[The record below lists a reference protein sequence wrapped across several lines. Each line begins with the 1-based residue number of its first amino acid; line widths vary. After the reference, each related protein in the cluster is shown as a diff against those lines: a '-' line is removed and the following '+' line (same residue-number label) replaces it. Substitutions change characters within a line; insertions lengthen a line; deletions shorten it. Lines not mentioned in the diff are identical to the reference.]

1 MVSFKPISK
10 WSAKLIA
17 RLALAFLLVISLACL
32 EAWGDDTIGGG
43 SQSSENKAMLEDAE
57 LSEVFFLDQLRGWA
71 VGDRGAIWQ
80 TLDGGRHWRLQRVE
94 VDCRLESISFGDE
107 RHGWIAGGWTEPFTG
122 VSRGVLLRTAD
133 GGRHWHPERIDILP
147 KLHQIKFFDANR
159 GAAIAEPSS
168 MYPSGVFIT
177 DNGGRAWTPLPTEKP
192 QRWTCGDFL
201 DPAIGALAGENAT
214 LGTVRHRSIVS
225 STSPNAGLRGL
236 ASLQLDRQ
244 GGGWLVGE
252 GGLVFYTT
260 NLGQSWQLPRGELPA
275 EVRSGFD
282 WSAVAHVDSH
292 VWIVGSP
299 GSRVLHSPD
308 GGATWISQDTG
319 QSLPLNDVTFADKQ
333 HGTAVGSLGTILT
346 TQDGGQSWQRS
357 RNGGTRAAFL
367 CLVGEAEQIPWELL
381 AQLSGEDGYLGAVEL
396 LNRRAPNNDTPVALG
411 GRHVHE
417 AVVAVGASAGGKSWQ
432 FPLGERGIDLGTDR
446 LIQAWNEAHDG
457 NALEQLEQHIVGQ
470 IRMWRPEIVLTHAP
484 STNDDDPVD
493 HLLNQVTL
501 SAVEA
506 AADAT
511 RFTDQVTHAGLKPW
525 RVKKVVAPVPEG
537 QQGTLQLIKSTFAPR
552 LGRTLATQTLTPR
565 GILSLPLDNTP
576 EMLGFWL
583 LVDHIPQQRGRRG
596 FFSGITLHPGGEARR
611 MLGPIASQSDAMQQA
626 ANRHRNLKAILEQ
639 ADDDPEAN
647 ERLLGGLRP
656 LLADLESQ
664 SAIDVLY
671 RLAEKYHRTGRW
683 TLAAESYALLA
694 DQPPEHPL
702 ANEALVWLLHYWSSG
717 EAAFRVHGDTPQA
730 ARSDPSLASA
740 TLRQVLPE
748 VEAGEPPA
756 TQPVARIEP
765 SSAMDTAAVLP
776 GDRAAQAAEIGKR
789 IMGRDPA
796 LYEQPR
802 VRFPL
807 AVAHRKQGYPRQAE
821 RYYLATRRGRPRD
834 AWWTCAQSEHWL
846 TEPQT
851 LPPKEVWKCGA
862 AAGKPRLDGMLN
874 DPMWYQAE
882 EVALT
887 SPLADD
893 ASWPAVVRVAY
904 DRQFLYV
911 AASCR
916 EVPGIQYED
925 AVGPRPRDPDLS
937 KQDRVELYLDLDRDW
952 ATAYRLVIDH
962 RGWVAEDCWGDTT
975 WNPTWYVAA
984 LHDEGNW
991 HVEAAIPWDQLT
1003 ADPPQPRDAW
1013 AIGAQRIAP
1022 GVGFQSWNKPAAPE
1036 VLLQGMGLLI
1046 FE

>member
-1 MVSFKPISK
+1 MVTFKPISK

-17 RLALAFLLVISLACL
+17 RLALALFLVISLVCV
-32 EAWGDDTIGGG
+32 EAWGADTN
-43 SQSSENKAMLEDAE
+43 SRTSLSPNHKAMLEDAE
-57 LSEVFFLDQLRGWA
+57 LSDVFFLDPMRGWA
-71 VGDRGAIWQ
+71 VGDRGVIWQ
-80 TLDGGRHWRLQRVE
+80 TVDGGRHWRLQQAKAN
-94 VDCRLESISFGDE
+94 CRLESISFGDDL
-107 RHGWIAGGWTEPFTG
+107 HGWIAGGWTEPFTG

-133 GGRHWHPERIDILP
+133 GGKHWHPEHIDTIP
-147 KLHQIKFFDANR
+147 KLHQVKFFDANR
-159 GAAIAEPSS
+159 GAAIAEPSA

-177 DNGGRAWTPLPTEKP
+177 DNGGRGWTPLPTEVL

-201 DPAIGALAGENAT
+201 DPSIGALAGENAK

-252 GGLVFYTT
+252 GGLVFHTT
-260 NLGQSWQLPRGELPA
+260 NLGQSWQLPAGELPA
-275 EVRSGFD
+275 DVRAGFD
-282 WSAVAHVDSH
+282 WAAVTAIDSQ

-308 GGATWISQDTG
+308 GGASWIAQDTG
-319 QSLPLNDVTFADKQ
+319 QSLPLHDVTFVDKQ
-333 HGTAVGSLGTILT
+333 HGTAVGALGTIIT
-346 TQDGGQSWQRS
+346 TQDGGRSWQLS

-381 AQLSGEDGYLGAVEL
+381 AQLSGEDGYLGALAL
-396 LNRRAPNNDTPVALG
+396 LNRRVSTDETRVTAGA
-411 GRHVHE
+411 RQIHE
-417 AVVAVGASAGGKSWQ
+417 AAVAVGASAGGTSWQ
-432 FPLGERGIDLGTDR
+432 FPLGERGVDLGTER
-446 LIQAWNEAHDG
+446 LLQAWNEAHDG
-457 NALEQLEQHIVGQ
+457 NALEELERHIVGQ
-470 IRMWRPEIVLTHAP
+470 IRMWRPEIVFTHAP
-484 STNDDDPVD
+484 STNNDDPVD

-501 SAVEA
+501 SAIEA
-506 AADAT
+506 AADPT
-511 RFTDQVTHAGLKPW
+511 RFSDQITHTGLSPW
-525 RVKKVVAPVPEG
+525 RVKKVVAPVQQG
-537 QQGTLQLIKSTFAPR
+537 QQGTLQVIKSTFGPR
-552 LGRTLATQTLTPR
+552 LGCTLATQSLNPR
-565 GILSLPLDNTP
+565 GILSLPTDDTP

-611 MLGPIASQSDAMQQA
+611 TLSPVVSQTDQVQQA
-626 ANRHRNLKAILEQ
+626 ANRHRNLKAILER
-639 ADDDPEAN
+639 ADEEPEAT
-647 ERLLGGLRP
+647 ERLLGGLQP
-656 LLADLESQ
+656 LLADLDPQNAAE
-664 SAIDVLY
+664 VLY
-671 RLAEKYHRTGRW
+671 RLAEKYHHTGRW

-694 DQPPEHPL
+694 DQTPDHPL

-717 EAAFRVHGDTPQA
+717 EAAFRVDGDTPQS
-730 ARSDPSLASA
+730 ARTDPLLASA

-748 VEAGEPPA
+748 AEVGAPPA
-756 TQPVARIEP
+756 TKPLARIEP
-765 SSAMDTAAVLP
+765 SSAMDNSMVLP
-776 GDRAAQAAEIGKR
+776 GERANRAAEVGER

-834 AWWTCAQSEHWL
+834 VWWSCAQCEHWL
-846 TEPQT
+846 TEPQA
-851 LPPKEVWKCGA
+851 LSPKQVWNCRVA
-862 AAGKPRLDGMLN
+862 VGKPRLDGMIN

-882 EVALT
+882 EVPMT
-887 SPLADD
+887 SPLGDD

-904 DRQFLYV
+904 DQEFLYV

-916 EVPGIQYED
+916 EVPGLHYED
-925 AVGPRPRDPDLS
+925 AAGPRPRDPDLS

-975 WNPTWYVAA
+975 WNPTWYVATFK
-984 LHDEGNW
+984 DEGNW
-991 HVEAAIPWDQLT
+991 HVEAAIAWDQLT
-1003 ADPPQPRDAW
+1003 ADPPQSRDVW
-1013 AIGAQRIAP
+1013 AVGAQRIMP
-1022 GVGFQSWNKPAAPE
+1022 GVGFQSWNEPAAPE
-1036 VLLQGMGLLI
+1036 VILEGLGILI